1 MEQFDIQNFK
11 EEIFKK
17 ALANGFLDCEIL
29 YIKSNS
35 FSVSIFE
42 GEINQYKNSSSTGV
56 SFRGTF
62 DGKMGYSYTEN
73 VLMSEIDL
81 LIENAK
87 INAKLINE
95 DEKEELFYTDEKYK
109 EVNSFY
115 PEIEKFSVDYKVD
128 LAKQIEKEALK
139 YSDKIT
145 KVETTVV
152 ANGLT
157 ENIIMN
163 TKGLNLH
170 EKSNICY
177 AYTQTVAESGSSKK
191 TGFEKWIGTSFDDLK
206 PFELAKSACDK
217 GINSLDAKILPSEKL
232 PVIFENESFTD
243 LLSCFVSSFY
253 AESVQRGYSKL
264 KGKLGQKIGNENIT
278 INDDAFLE
286 SALINTSFDSEG
298 VPCYNNV
305 IVENGELKSYL
316 YNTKTA
322 KKDGV
327 KSTGNGYRG
336 GIKSSL
342 STATNNFYLQPKNN
356 GNLFNGIE
364 KGIFITELSGL
375 HAGVNNISGDFS
387 LLFSGYLI
395 ENGVKTDAI
404 EQMTVAGNFYDLL
417 FDVREVGNDLTFDF
431 PSGMGAIGSPSVL
444 VDNLTVSGL

>member
-1 MEQFDIQNFK
+1 MEQFNIENFK
-11 EEIFKK
+11 EEIFTK
-17 ALANGFLDCEIL
+17 ALSNGFSDCEIL

-35 FSVSIFE
+35 FSVSIFQ
-42 GEINQYKNSSSTGV
+42 GEINQYKNSSSSGI

-73 VLMSEIDL
+73 VLPSEINL
-81 LIENAK
+81 LVENAK
-87 INAKLINE
+87 INAKLVDA
-95 DEKEELFYTDEKYK
+95 DEIEELFYTEEKYK

-115 PEIEKFSVDYKVD
+115 PEIENTTVDEKIN

-139 YSDKIT
+139 FSDKIT
-145 KVETTVV
+145 KVETTVI

-157 ENIIMN
+157 ENFIMN

-177 AYTQTVAESGSSKK
+177 AYTQTVAESGDSKK
-191 TGFEKWIGTSFDDLK
+191 TGFEKWIGTSFDDLS
-206 PFELAKSACDK
+206 PVDLAKSACEK
-217 GINSLDAKILPSEKL
+217 AINSLSAKALPSEKL
-232 PVIFENESFTD
+232 PVVFENESFTD

-264 KGKLGQKIGNENIT
+264 KGKLGEKIGNEKIT
-278 INDDAFLE
+278 IRDDAFLE

-298 VPCYNNV
+298 VPCYNKV
-305 IVENGELKSYL
+305 IVENGQLKSFL

-322 KKDGV
+322 KKDNV
-327 KSTGNGYRG
+327 RPTGNGYRG

-342 STATNNFYLQPKNN
+342 STATNNFYLEPKENSD
-356 GNLFNGIE
+356 LLKGIE
-364 KGIFITELSGL
+364 KGMFITELSGL
-375 HAGVNNISGDFS
+375 HAGVNTISGDFS

-395 ENGVKTDAI
+395 ENGVKTSPI
-404 EQMTVAGNFYDLL
+404 EQMTVAGNFYTLL